1 MNKKT
6 KSKRQQFLRDVIA
19 RQGSGDQHHLLME
32 LKKQGIATTQA
43 TISRDLNEMGFIK
56 VRVETG
62 VYRYEYFE
70 KVSDASLRERLKVLF
85 ANFVIEIKSANNL
98 ILLKTSPGNANGVAS
113 LIDGLQ
119 RKEIL
124 GTIAGDDTILVVIR
138 NLESRKNVEKE
149 FKMLLESHPKR

>member
-1 MNKKT
+1 MNKNT
-6 KSKRQQFLRDVIA
+6 KADRQQFLREVIS
-19 RQGSGDQHHLLME
+19 RQGTGDQRHLLTE

-43 TISRDLNEMGFIK
+43 TISRDLTEMGFIK
-56 VRVETG
+56 VRGENG

-70 KVSDASLRERLKVLF
+70 KVSDESLRERLKVLF
-85 ANFVIEIKSANNL
+85 ANFVTEVKSANNL

-138 NLESRKNVEKE
+138 NLEYRKNVEKD
-149 FKMLLESHPKR
+149 FKMLLENHPKR

>member
-19 RQGSGDQHHLLME
+19 RQGLGDQHHLLME

-56 VRVETG
+56 ARVETG

>member
-1 MNKKT
+1 MNKNT
-6 KSKRQQFLRDVIA
+6 KAKRQQVLREVVS
-19 RQGSGDQHHLLME
+19 RQGLGDQHHLLVE

-85 ANFVIEIKSANNL
+85 ANFVTEIKSANNL

-113 LIDGLQ
+113 LIDGIQ

-138 NLESRKNVEKE
+138 DSENRKNVEKE
-149 FKMLLESHPKR
+149 FKMLLESRPKR